1 MASPLRPARPAPHWA
16 VLLMATLT
24 CSATE
29 AFAASAW
36 TMKGRGS
43 SVYVETV
50 SQIRGSRLVLDCQ
63 EVAKLY
69 LYIPRGWD
77 GTKLDSMFLA
87 IDGVRI
93 AVTADGVDAAVIL
106 SDRPNEVVGVTTS
119 LLSRMKA
126 GKKLVISGSATT
138 RIPPEQL
145 TFSLAGAASAITAF
159 ERGCPAA
166 RSARRSARFR
176 PSRVC
181 GA

>member
-29 AFAASAW
+29 AFAASPW

-77 GTKLDSMFLA
+77 GTKLDAMFLA

-93 AVTADGVDAAVIL
+93 AVAADG
-106 SDRPNEVVGVTTS
+106 VVGVTTS

-145 TFSLAGAASAITAF
+145 TFSLAGAFSAITAF

-166 RSARRSARFR
+166 RS
-176 PSRVC
+176 V
-181 GA
+181 